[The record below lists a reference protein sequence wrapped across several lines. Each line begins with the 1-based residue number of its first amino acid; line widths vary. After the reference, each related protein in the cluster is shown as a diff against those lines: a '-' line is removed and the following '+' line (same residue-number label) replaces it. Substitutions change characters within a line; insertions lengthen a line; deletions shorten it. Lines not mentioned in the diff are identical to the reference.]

1 MAGADRSRSTRS
13 RESFGWSS
21 ELKFQLLEIVLWSRN
36 PAESPRRLK
45 FKPGMTNV
53 ITGGSKTG
61 KSAVIPIVDYC
72 LGSDRCA
79 VPVSTIRDS
88 CSWFG
93 VVVDTDEG
101 QKLLARREP
110 GEQQSTGDMFM
121 LEARAVDVPEL
132 APVRNTTVDAVKR
145 VLDRLAGV
153 SNLGFDPSE
162 LAGGFKGR
170 PSFRDMAAFVFQ
182 PQNIVANPDVLFYKA
197 DTTEHREKLRT
208 IFPYVLGAMTPELLA
223 KRWEMEQVQ
232 RDLRRLEREL
242 SAQSQATERWKA
254 ELKAWISEARQLG
267 MVPHDEVLEGRRE
280 SDLIA
285 VLKEAVA
292 KSSHEATVTATAIEL
307 SSREA
312 SELDREEAA
321 VALRL
326 GEVRARMEKMI
337 RLRETVDEYTGAL
350 QKQRERLGLSRWLRE
365 LHHNASCPL
374 CGGQFKDAQHELDLL
389 CDALAEVEASARQM
403 SPVPAAFDREL
414 VHVREEVRRHTDQ
427 LQAVRLRRRRL
438 EERSTRAS
446 EDARQRSAVD
456 RFLGRVE
463 QALSMFATP
472 AYDEE
477 TQSNVESL
485 RARLEELRGE
495 LSEAGNRNR
504 IRTALLR
511 ISGFMSRILPLLD
524 TERPDDPVELN
535 IDDLTIRVTGSSGR
549 ADNMWEIGSGANWLS
564 YHVACTLA
572 LHELFLEQEASP
584 VPGMLVYDQP
594 SQVYFPQTL
603 AREPA
608 AGDDPRLRDE
618 DVAAVRKVFEVLG
631 RSVISASGDLQ
642 VIVLDH
648 AGPDVWGDIQGVH
661 RVEEWRGGSALVP
674 QSWLM

>member
-1 MAGADRSRSTRS
+1 M
-13 RESFGWSS
+13 
-21 ELKFQLLEIVLWSRN
+21 KFQLLEVVLWPRN
-36 PAESPRRLK
+36 PAEPPRRLK
-45 FKPGMTNV
+45 FETGMTNV

-79 VPVSTIRDS
+79 VPVRTIRDS

-93 VVVDTDEG
+93 ILVVTGEG

-110 GEQQSTGDMFM
+110 GEQQSTGDMLL
-121 LEARAVDVPEL
+121 LEAQEVDVPEW
-132 APVRNTTVDAVKR
+132 APEKNTTVDAVKR
-145 VLDRLAGV
+145 VLDRLAGL
-153 SNLGFDPSE
+153 SNLGFDPTGHPS
-162 LAGGFKGR
+162 GFKSR

-208 IFPYVLGAMTPELLA
+208 IFPYVLGAITPELLA
-223 KRWEMEQVQ
+223 KQWEMDQVQ
-232 RDLRRLEREL
+232 RELRRLEREL

-254 ELKAWISEARQLG
+254 ELKAWVSEARQLG
-267 MVPHDEVLEGRRE
+267 LVPDDELIEERPESELIEVLH
-280 SDLIA
+280 D
-285 VLKEAVA
+285 AVA
-292 KSSHEATVTATAIEL
+292 KSSHEATVTAAAIEA

-312 SELDREEAA
+312 SDLDREEAA

-326 GEVRARMEKMI
+326 GGVRTRMEKMI

-365 LHHNASCPL
+365 LHHDASCPL
-374 CGGQFKDAQHELDLL
+374 CGGEFKDAQHELDIL

-414 VHVREEVRRHTDQ
+414 VLVRDEVRRHTDQ

-438 EERSTRAS
+438 EERSKRAS
-446 EDARQRSAVD
+446 QDMWHRSAVD
-456 RFLGRVE
+456 RFLGRAE

-472 AYDEE
+472 VFDEE
-477 TQSNVESL
+477 VRSNVENL
-485 RARLEELRGE
+485 RARLEELRGDF
-495 LSEAGNRNR
+495 SEAGIRNR
-504 IRTALLR
+504 TQSTRSRVSL
-511 ISGFMSRILPLLD
+511 FMSRILPSLD
-524 TERPDDPVELN
+524 TERPHDPVELN
-535 IDDLTIRVTGSSGR
+535 IDDLTIRVISSSGR
-549 ADNMWEIGSGANWLS
+549 TDNLWEIGSGANWLS

-572 LHELFLEQEASP
+572 LHELFLEQESSP

-603 AREPA
+603 ARESV
-608 AGDDPRLRDE
+608 AGDDPQLRDE
-618 DVAAVRKVFEVLG
+618 DVAAVHKVFEVLG
-631 RSVISASGDLQ
+631 RSVTSASGGLQ

-648 AGPDVWGDIQGVH
+648 AGPEVWGDVQGVH
-661 RVEEWRGGSALVP
+661 LVEEWRRGSALVP
-674 QSWLM
+674 QSWLV

>member
-1 MAGADRSRSTRS
+1 MK
-13 RESFGWSS
+13 
-21 ELKFQLLEIVLWSRN
+21 LQLIEIVLWSRN
-36 PAESPRRLK
+36 PAQPPRRLK
-45 FKPGMTNV
+45 FVTGVTNV

-93 VVVDTDEG
+93 IVVDTEEG

-110 GEQQSTGDMFM
+110 GEQQSTGDMFL
-121 LEARAVDVPEL
+121 LEGRLVSVPEL
-132 APVRNTTVDAVKR
+132 APEKNTTVDAVKR
-145 VLDRLAGV
+145 VLDGLAGL
-153 SNLGFDPSE
+153 SNLGFDPTG
-162 LAGGFKGR
+162 LAGGFKSR

-223 KRWEMEQVQ
+223 KRWEMDQVQ

-267 MVPHDEVLEGRRE
+267 LMPVDEVLEGRAE
-280 SDLIA
+280 SELIE
-285 VLKEAVA
+285 VLRHVVS
-292 KSSHEATVTATAIEL
+292 KSSREATVTAAAIET

-312 SELDREEAA
+312 SDLDREEAI
-321 VALRL
+321 VALNL
-326 GEVRARMEKMI
+326 GEVRTRMEKMVQ
-337 RLRETVDEYTGAL
+337 LRETVDEYTGAL

-365 LHHNASCPL
+365 LHHDASCPL
-374 CGGQFKDAQHELDLL
+374 CGGQFKDSQHELDLL

-414 VHVREEVRRHTDQ
+414 VQVREDVRRHTDQ

-446 EDARQRSAVD
+446 EDAWQRSAVD
-456 RFLGRVE
+456 RFLGRAE
-463 QALSMFATP
+463 QALSMFAYP
-472 AYDEE
+472 SFDEE
-477 TQSNVESL
+477 MRSSVENL

-495 LSEAGNRNR
+495 LSEAGIRNR
-504 IRTALLR
+504 VRSALLR
-511 ISGFMSRILPLLD
+511 VSGFMSRILPSLD

-535 IDDLTIRVTGSSGR
+535 IDDLTIRVTGHSGR
-549 ADNMWEIGSGANWLS
+549 ADNLWEIGSGANWLS
-564 YHVACTLA
+564 YHVASTLA
-572 LHELFLEQEASP
+572 LHELFLEQTASP

-608 AGDDPRLRDE
+608 TGADPQLGDE
-618 DVAAVRKVFEVLG
+618 DVAAVRKVFEAFG
-631 RSVISASGDLQ
+631 HSATSASGGLQ

-648 AGPDVWGDIQGVH
+648 AGRDVWGDVQGVH
-661 RVEEWRGGSALVP
+661 LVEEWRDGRALVP
-674 QSWLM
+674 QSWLA

>member
-1 MAGADRSRSTRS
+1 M
-13 RESFGWSS
+13 
-21 ELKFQLLEIVLWSRN
+21 KFQLLEIVLWSRN
-36 PAESPRRLK
+36 PAELPRRLK
-45 FKPGMTNV
+45 FEAGMTNV

-110 GEQQSTGDMFM
+110 GEQQSTGDMLL
-121 LEARAVDVPEL
+121 LEARVVDVPEL
-132 APVRNTTVDAVKR
+132 APEKNTTVDAVKR
-145 VLDRLAGV
+145 VLDRLAGL
-153 SNLGFDPSE
+153 SNLGFDPTG

-223 KRWEMEQVQ
+223 KRWEMDQVQ

-242 SAQSQATERWKA
+242 LAQSQATERWKA

-267 MVPHDEVLEGRRE
+267 LVPDDEVLEGRRE
-280 SDLIA
+280 SELIE
-285 VLKEAVA
+285 VLHDTVA
-292 KSSHEATVTATAIEL
+292 KSSREATVTAAAIET

-312 SELDREEAA
+312 SDLDREEAA
-321 VALRL
+321 VALHL

-365 LHHNASCPL
+365 LHHDTSCPL
-374 CGGQFKDAQHELDLL
+374 CGGQFKDAHHELDLL

-403 SPVPAAFDREL
+403 SPIPAAFDREL
-414 VHVREEVRRHTDQ
+414 VQVREEVRRHTDQ

-446 EDARQRSAVD
+446 EDAWQRSAVD
-456 RFLGRVE
+456 RFLGRAE

-472 AYDEE
+472 AFDEE
-477 TQSNVESL
+477 MRSNLENL
-485 RARLEELRGE
+485 RARLEDLRGE
-495 LSEAGNRNR
+495 LSEAGIRNR
-504 IRTALLR
+504 IRSALLR
-511 ISGFMSRILPLLD
+511 VSGFMSRILPSLD

-535 IDDLTIRVTGSSGR
+535 IDDLTIRVTGPSGR
-549 ADNMWEIGSGANWLS
+549 ADNLWEIGSGANWLS

-572 LHELFLEQEASP
+572 LHELFIEQETSP

-631 RSVISASGDLQ
+631 RSVTSASGDLQ

-648 AGPDVWGDIQGVH
+648 AGPDVWGDVRGVH
-661 RVEEWRGGSALVP
+661 LVEEWREGRALVP
-674 QSWLM
+674 QNWLL

>member
-1 MAGADRSRSTRS
+1 M
-13 RESFGWSS
+13 
-21 ELKFQLLEIVLWSRN
+21 KFQLLEIVLWSRN
-36 PAESPRRLK
+36 PTQPPRRLK
-45 FKPGMTNV
+45 FEAGRTNV

-79 VPVSTIRDS
+79 VPVRTIRDS

-110 GEQQSTGDMFM
+110 GDQQSTGDMLL
-121 LEARAVDVPEL
+121 LEARVVNVPEL
-132 APVRNTTVDAVKR
+132 APEKNTTVDAVKR
-145 VLDRLAGV
+145 VLDRLAGLT
-153 SNLGFDPSE
+153 NLGFDPTG
-162 LAGGFKGR
+162 LAGSFKER

-197 DTTEHREKLRT
+197 DTTKHREKLRT
-208 IFPYVLGAMTPELLA
+208 IFPYVLGAMTPQLLA
-223 KRWEMEQVQ
+223 KRWEMDQVQ
-232 RDLRRLEREL
+232 GDLRRLEREL
-242 SAQSQATERWKA
+242 SAHTRATERWKA

-267 MVPHDEVLEGRRE
+267 LVPDDEALDGRRE
-280 SDLIA
+280 SELVE
-285 VLKEAVA
+285 VLRGAVA
-292 KSSHEATVTATAIEL
+292 KSSRKATVTAAAIET

-312 SELDREEAA
+312 SDLDREEAA
-321 VALRL
+321 VALQL

-350 QKQRERLGLSRWLRE
+350 QKQRERLGLSRWMRE
-365 LHHNASCPL
+365 LHNDASCPL
-374 CGGQFKDAQHELDLL
+374 CGGQFKDTQHELDLL

-403 SPVPAAFDREL
+403 APVPAAFDREL
-414 VHVREEVRRHTDQ
+414 VQVREEVRRHTDQ

-446 EDARQRSAVD
+446 DDAWQRSAVD
-456 RFLGRVE
+456 RFLGRAE
-463 QALSMFATP
+463 QALTMFASP
-472 AYDEE
+472 AFDGEML
-477 TQSNVESL
+477 SNVENL
-485 RARLEELRGE
+485 RARLEVLRGE
-495 LSEAGNRNR
+495 LSEAGIRKR
-504 IRTALLR
+504 IQSALLR
-511 ISGFMSRILPLLD
+511 VSGFMSRILPSLD
-524 TERPDDPVELN
+524 AERPDDPVELN
-535 IDDLTIRVTGSSGR
+535 IDDLTIRVTGFSGR
-549 ADNMWEIGSGANWLS
+549 ADNLWEIGSGANWLS

-572 LHELFLEQEASP
+572 LHELFLEHEASP

-631 RSVISASGDLQ
+631 RSVTSARGGLQ

-648 AGPDVWGDIQGVH
+648 AGRDVWGEVQG
-661 RVEEWRGGSALVP
+661 VEEWRGGSALVP
-674 QSWLM
+674 QSWLV